1 MRDKGWGG
9 EKKIH
14 INCEAKAIVEE
25 SIVPTVMPRTDLA
38 LVLCSMLVLLTH
50 MPRSFSFLFYRGFV
64 YAQNNWTWS
73 NYCSCSPN
81 GTFLNQTI
89 RSSKRMEFWW
99 FGV

>member
-64 YAQNNWTWS
+64 YAQNN
-73 NYCSCSPN
+73 
-81 GTFLNQTI
+81 
-89 RSSKRMEFWW
+89 
-99 FGV
+99 